1 MASRL
6 NHAVRNRLA
15 AWGWPPRS
23 RVVRLGCY
31 LLMVTILLFLLQQIL
46 RLMKVGWGQSLGA
59 WVGFLSVIVICLL
72 GLAAFRWARQK
83 LLWRLRNRL
92 IVTYVFIGVIPAG
105 LIVLLATFAFYLFA
119 GQFSTFIVTSDIQS
133 ELRHLERVNAG
144 AAQLIAGKV
153 QRKEAGVGALLDDL
167 RRGNEDRTSREVCAW
182 LGDQPLATNC
192 SFELK
197 PFVKPPFREVVLD
210 QSKLHLRA
218 VSSATANGQ
227 PLRVASDLPLDRRML
242 ESMATDLG
250 RITLYAVSAVQK
262 TQAQPAKSEGGTAL
276 SIKDKSS
283 PGSGIVI
290 RKGEQGYVVENAD
303 KQAMSEMMTAGTLP
317 ASPGRLDNEINFGA
331 LLSFRDWSTGETGY
345 RALLLVQTRPSL
357 LYGRLFTALGDFAY
371 AVEILLLAIAILL
384 GVIVLLALIIGTRLT
399 RTMTKSVANLYLATQ
414 HVNRGD
420 FSHRIEI
427 KEHDQL
433 AALQIS
439 FNSMTESVEKLMVEQ
454 REKQRLE
461 NELSIAQEVQAQLF
475 PKQISQLETL
485 EVHGFCRPART
496 VSGDYYDFLPVTSSK
511 LGLAVGDIS
520 GKGISAALLMATIH
534 SAVRAYILEGLPML
548 SNKNHQLFPGAEI
561 SPSAMMGL
569 LNHQLFSTTPSEKYA
584 TLFLGLYDGVGRHL
598 TYSNAGHLPPVLM
611 AEDGAVRRL
620 DAGGTVVG
628 LFDGEK
634 YEENTVDLKRGELF
648 LAFSDGVTEPEN
660 DFGEFGEG
668 RLVDLVRANRHL
680 SLDRISEVVTNAV
693 YEWIG
698 ANEQPDDVTL
708 VLARAR

>member
-31 LLMVTILLFLLQQIL
+31 LLVVTILLFLLQQFL
-46 RLMKVGWGQSLGA
+46 RLTKMSGGQSLGA

-72 GLAAFRWARQK
+72 GLAAFRWLRQK
-83 LLWRLRNRL
+83 MLWRLRNRL

-105 LIVLLATFAFYLFA
+105 LIVLLATIAFYLFA
-119 GQFSTFIVTSDIQS
+119 GQFSTYIVTSDIQS

-144 AAQLIAGKV
+144 AAQVIAGKA

-210 QSKLHLRA
+210 QGKLHLRA

-250 RITLYAVSAVQK
+250 RITLYAVSAAQR
-262 TQAQPAKSEGGTAL
+262 TQAQPAKNEGGTAL
-276 SIKDKSS
+276 SIKDQRS

-290 RKGEQGYVVENAD
+290 RKGEQGYVVESAD
-303 KQAMSEMMTAGTLP
+303 KQAMSEMMTAGRLP
-317 ASPGRLDNEINFGA
+317 ASTGRLDNEINFGA

-345 RALLLVQTRPSL
+345 RALLRVQTRPSL
-357 LYGRLFTALGDFAY
+357 LYGRLFTALGDFAE
-371 AVEILLLAIAILL
+371 AVEIVLLAIAILL

-439 FNSMTESVEKLMVEQ
+439 FNSMTASVEKLMVEQ

-548 SNKNHQLFPGAEI
+548 SNKNHQLYPGAEI
-561 SPSAMMGL
+561 SPAAMMGL
-569 LNHQLFSTTPSEKYA
+569 LNHQLFSTTPGEKYA

-680 SLDRISEVVTNAV
+680 SLDRISEVVTHAV

>member
-31 LLMVTILLFLLQQIL
+31 LLVVTVLLFLLQQVL
-46 RLMKVGWGQSLGA
+46 RLTKVSWGQSLGA
-59 WVGFLSVIVICLL
+59 WVGFLSMVVIGLL
-72 GLAAFRWARQK
+72 GLAGFRWIRQK

-105 LIVLLATFAFYLFA
+105 LIVLMATIAFYLFA

-133 ELRHLERVNAG
+133 ELRNLERVNAG
-144 AAQLIAGKV
+144 AAHLIAGKV
-153 QRKEAGVGALLDDL
+153 QRKEAEVGALLDDL
-167 RRGNEDRTSREVCAW
+167 RRGSEDRTSREVCAW
-182 LGDQPLATNC
+182 LGDQPLATDC

-197 PFVKPPFREVVLD
+197 PFVKPPFREIVLD
-210 QSKLHLRA
+210 KGKLHLRA
-218 VSSATANGQ
+218 VSSATAHGR
-227 PLRVASDLPLDRRML
+227 PLRVASDLPLDRQML
-242 ESMATDLG
+242 EGMAANLG
-250 RITLYAVSAVQK
+250 RITLYAVSAERK
-262 TQAQPAKSEGGTAL
+262 AEAQAAPSSSGTTL
-276 SIKDKSS
+276 SIKENSGT
-283 PGSGIVI
+283 GSGIVI
-290 RKGEQGYVVENAD
+290 RKGEQGYVVESAD
-303 KQAMSEMMTAGTLP
+303 KQTMSEMMTAGTLP
-317 ASPGRLDNEINFGA
+317 ASTGRLDNEINFGA
-331 LLSFRDWSTGETGY
+331 LLSFRDWATGETGY
-345 RALLLVQTRPSL
+345 RALLRVQTRPSL
-357 LYGRLFTALGDFAY
+357 LYGRLFTALGDFAE
-371 AVEILLLAIAILL
+371 AVEIVLLAIAILL

-439 FNSMTESVEKLMVEQ
+439 FNSMTASVEKLMVEQ

-496 VSGDYYDFLPVTSSK
+496 VSGDYYDFLPVTSNK

-561 SPSAMMGL
+561 SPAAMMGL
-569 LNHQLFSTTPSEKYA
+569 LNHQLFSTTPGEKYA

>member
-31 LLMVTILLFLLQQIL
+31 LLVVTVLLFLLQQVL
-46 RLMKVGWGQSLGA
+46 RLTKVSWGQSLGA
-59 WVGFLSVIVICLL
+59 WVGFLSMVVIGLL
-72 GLAAFRWARQK
+72 GLAGFRWIRQK

-105 LIVLLATFAFYLFA
+105 LIVLMATIAFYLFA

-133 ELRHLERVNAG
+133 ELRNLERVNAG
-144 AAQLIAGKV
+144 AAHLIAGKV
-153 QRKEAGVGALLDDL
+153 QRKEAEVGALLDDL
-167 RRGNEDRTSREVCAW
+167 RRGSEDRTSREVCAW
-182 LGDQPLATNC
+182 LGDQPLATDC

-197 PFVKPPFREVVLD
+197 PFVKPPFREIVLD
-210 QSKLHLRA
+210 KGKLHLRA
-218 VSSATANGQ
+218 VSSATANGR
-227 PLRVASDLPLDRRML
+227 PLRVASDLPLDRQML
-242 ESMATDLG
+242 EGMAANLG
-250 RITLYAVSAVQK
+250 RITLYAVSAERK
-262 TQAQPAKSEGGTAL
+262 AEAQAAPSSSGTTL
-276 SIKDKSS
+276 SIKENSGT
-283 PGSGIVI
+283 GSGIVI
-290 RKGEQGYVVENAD
+290 RKGEQGYVVESAD
-303 KQAMSEMMTAGTLP
+303 KQTMSEMMTAGTLP
-317 ASPGRLDNEINFGA
+317 ASTGRLDNEINFGA
-331 LLSFRDWSTGETGY
+331 LLSFRDWATGETGY
-345 RALLLVQTRPSL
+345 RALLRVQTRPSL
-357 LYGRLFTALGDFAY
+357 LYGRLFTALGDFAE
-371 AVEILLLAIAILL
+371 AVEIVLLAIAILL

-439 FNSMTESVEKLMVEQ
+439 FNSMTASVEKLMVEQ

-496 VSGDYYDFLPVTSSK
+496 VSGDYYDFLPVTSNK

-561 SPSAMMGL
+561 SPAAMMGL
-569 LNHQLFSTTPSEKYA
+569 LNHQLFSTTPGEKYA